1 MNQDLYFVPMIAR
14 ALEQADRADALGR
27 AFAEIE
33 ELGRQPAYSRGFENF
48 HRFMAEVQR
57 HAASDELHQ
66 IDVESIRALLVEL
79 ATDTFDGDAGER
91 QAVLDLIHS
100 VPRLQAEYERLSST
114 VGPHGG
120 KVKTTTLN
128 LLKGAELLT
137 RIEFDRERPRAS
149 VGRVLPG
156 DYSLALETGRVIWE
170 GHLTARDLLWS
181 AAFPGRAL
189 DLAADTGG
197 RPTTTTR
204 EEQLLGGELTLRVYP
219 GMEFGRIEVELRL
232 PEGR

>member
-1 MNQDLYFVPMIAR
+1 MNQDLYFLPVIVR
-14 ALEQADRADALGR
+14 ALEQADHADAIGR

-91 QAVLDLIHS
+91 QAVLDLIVS
-100 VPRLQAEYERLSST
+100 EPQLQTEYEQLSAT
-114 VGPHGG
+114 VGSQGG
-120 KVKTTTLN
+120 EAETVILN
-128 LLKGAELLT
+128 LSRNAEPLT
-137 RIEFDRERPRAS
+137 RMEFHRERPRAS
-149 VGRVLPG
+149 VGYVLPG
-156 DYSLALETGRVIWE
+156 DYSLTLETGRVIWE

-181 AAFPGRAL
+181 EAFPERAL
-189 DLAADTGG
+189 DLAADIGG

-204 EEQLLGGELTLRVYP
+204 EEQLLGGELILRVFP
-219 GMEFGRIEVELRL
+219 GLESGRIEVELRL

>member
-14 ALEQADRADALGR
+14 ALEQADHADALGR

-33 ELGRQPAYSRGFENF
+33 ELGRLPAYSRGFENF
-48 HRFMAEVQR
+48 HRFMPEVRR
-57 HAASDELHQ
+57 HSASDELHQ
-66 IDVESIRALLVEL
+66 VDVESIRALLVEL

-149 VGRVLPG
+149 AGRVLPG

-170 GHLTARDLLWS
+170 GHLAARDLLWS
-181 AAFPGRAL
+181 AAFPERAL
-189 DLAADTGG
+189 DLAADTGE
-197 RPTTTTR
+197 RPTTTTH
-204 EEQLLGGELTLRVYP
+204 EEHLLGGDLILRVFP
-219 GMEFGRIEVELRL
+219 GLESGRIEVELRL

>member
-1 MNQDLYFVPMIAR
+1 MNQDLYFVPVIAR
-14 ALEQADRADALGR
+14 ALEQADRANALGR

-33 ELGRQPAYSRGFENF
+33 ELGRQPVYSRRFENF

-66 IDVESIRALLVEL
+66 VDVESIRELLVEL
-79 ATDTFDGDAGER
+79 ATDTFDGNAEER
-91 QAVLDLIHS
+91 QAVLDVILS
-100 VPRLQAEYERLSST
+100 QPRLTAEYEQLSAT
-114 VGPHGG
+114 VGADGR
-120 KVKTTTLN
+120 KVKTTTIN

-137 RIEFDRERPRAS
+137 RIEFDREPPRAS

-181 AAFPGRAL
+181 AAFPERAL

-197 RPTTTTR
+197 RPTTMTR
-204 EEQLLGGELTLRVYP
+204 EEQLLGGELALRVFP
-219 GMEFGRIEVELRL
+219 GLESGRIEVELRL
-232 PEGR
+232 PEWR

>member
-14 ALEQADRADALGR
+14 ALEQADHADALGR

-33 ELGRQPAYSRGFENF
+33 ELGRLPAYSRGFENF
-48 HRFMAEVQR
+48 HRFMPEVRR
-57 HAASDELHQ
+57 HSASDELHQ
-66 IDVESIRALLVEL
+66 VDVESIRALLVEL
-79 ATDTFDGDAGER
+79 ATDTLDGDAGER

-100 VPRLQAEYERLSST
+100 VPRLQAEYERLSAT
-114 VGPHGG
+114 VGAHGSEAET
-120 KVKTTTLN
+120 VTMN
-128 LLKGAELLT
+128 LLKDAELLT
-137 RIEFDRERPRAS
+137 QIEFDRQHPRAS
-149 VGRVLPG
+149 VGRVLPAH
-156 DYSLALETGRVIWE
+156 YSLALETGRVIWE
-170 GHLTARDLLWS
+170 GRLVARDLLWS

>member
-14 ALEQADRADALGR
+14 AFQHADHADALGR

-33 ELGRQPAYSRGFENF
+33 ELGRLPAYSRGFENF
-48 HRFMAEVQR
+48 HRFMPEVRR
-57 HAASDELHQ
+57 HSASDELYQ
-66 IDVESIRALLVEL
+66 VDVESIRALLVEL
-79 ATDTFDGDAGER
+79 ATDTFDGDEDER
-91 QAVLDLIHS
+91 EAVLELIRS
-100 VPRLQAEYERLSST
+100 EPRLQAEYERLSAM
-114 VGPHGG
+114 VGAHGR
-120 KVKTTTLN
+120 KVKTTTIN
-128 LLKGAELLT
+128 VLKDAELLT
-137 RIEFDRERPRAS
+137 RIEFHRERPLAS

-170 GHLTARDLLWS
+170 GRLVARDLLWS